1 MSLTAGLTPSRAHQC
16 QRWRANSTNSH
27 RRSTCVAA
35 LHEDFSIF
43 TATHRAIR
51 VAVDC
56 CFSMNVPDLLVMTF
70 DCNCI
75 FNLTL
80 LSKKW
85 CFWTWWFTFDC
96 LPLHCLCLPITWQYV
111 NPPGKRLFFGYLCR
125 NCKNTCRLPVA
136 DAYAER
142 LASPASPR
150 RPSSLWLLLKT
161 QMHTAQ
167 RKHTARTHTGPLSPK
182 LQQMLP
188 LTNHYSSI
196 STAINKPSA
205 ETSRKSF
212 ADNELVNVVCS
223 LRLLT
228 FLLMPFAV
236 QTAGPKKT
244 PPHVCAAHIKV
255 VRQMIPIPLFPCN
268 LLCAPVPSQCV
279 HEKCVTERLELK
291 CVSVCVFLPPSRVM
305 DPCVR
310 AWTPS
315 SCSCL
320 RARACVCGAWGLN

>member
-1 MSLTAGLTPSRAHQC
+1 
-16 QRWRANSTNSH
+16 
-27 RRSTCVAA
+27 
-35 LHEDFSIF
+35 
-43 TATHRAIR
+43 
-51 VAVDC
+51 
-56 CFSMNVPDLLVMTF
+56 
-70 DCNCI
+70 
-75 FNLTL
+75 
-80 LSKKW
+80 
-85 CFWTWWFTFDC
+85 
-96 LPLHCLCLPITWQYV
+96 
-111 NPPGKRLFFGYLCR
+111 
-125 NCKNTCRLPVA
+125 
-136 DAYAER
+136 
-142 LASPASPR
+142 
-150 RPSSLWLLLKT
+150 
-161 QMHTAQ
+161 
-167 RKHTARTHTGPLSPK
+167 
-182 LQQMLP
+182 MLP

-255 VRQMIPIPLFPCN
+255 VRQMIPIPLFLCN

-291 CVSVCVFLPPSRVM
+291 CLSVCVFLPPSRVM

-320 RARACVCGAWGLN
+320 RARACLCGAWGLN